1 MYDWEIQ
8 NYLQERNNIIS
19 HKEYLHICNTC
30 PQIAHIKYDTFN
42 DIYEMW
48 SDCNYFKFKVYLET
62 K

>member
-8 NYLQERNNIIS
+8 CYLKERNHIIS

-30 PQIAHIKYDTFN
+30 PQIDHIKYNAADDCFEVWT
-42 DIYEMW
+42 
-48 SDCNYFKFKVYLET
+48 DCNYFKFKVYLEI